1 MPSTYDIKKPT
12 TNQMQVNG
20 LKLSDLNYDQ
30 MKNDAQSKINRNLTD
45 GYRQSDAVQKSYAD
59 WQTAQASK
67 PMDYKSTYT
76 QQLDDL
82 LGQVMNRPKFQYD
95 VNQDALYRQARD
107 LYMQT
112 GRQAMKDTI
121 GQASAMTGGYGNSY
135 ATSAGNQA
143 YQKHLTQLAGMVPE
157 YYDRALQAYNNEG
170 DQLARQ
176 YQMLGQREGQ
186 DYDRYRDTVS
196 DWDRSVDRAL
206 QTYSTLYG
214 QDYGQYS
221 DQLSNA
227 YNALGAA
234 ENAQQW
240 QATYNQNQQKL
251 DMQQAQFDQQNA
263 SNIALKLLGSGQMPS
278 ADLLSAAGISAADAQ
293 SFISAWNAAN
303 APKVTASSGSSGGPS
318 KPKTTTNPGANT
330 GSSLLDML
338 VNGVKG
344 FVNLNKAAVNGVA
357 NTIGKNKYGSVI
369 GK

>member
-1 MPSTYDIKKPT
+1 MPSVYNKNQQQ
-12 TNQMQVNG
+12 TNPVSP
-20 LKLSDLNYDQ
+20 SDLNYSQ
-30 MKNDAQSKINRNLTD
+30 MKTDAQSKINKNLTD
-45 GYRQSDAVQKSYAD
+45 GYRQSDAVQKSFAD

-82 LGQVMNRPKFQYD
+82 LGQVMNRPKFAYD
-95 VNQDALYRQARD
+95 VNQDALYKQARD

-135 ATSAGNQA
+135 AASAGNQA
-143 YQKHLTQLAGMVPE
+143 YQQYLTQLAGMVPE
-157 YYDRALQAYNNEG
+157 YYDRALQAYNQEG

-176 YQMLGQREGQ
+176 YQMLGQRESQ

-240 QATYNQNQQKL
+240 QANYEQNQQKL
-251 DMQQAQFDQQNA
+251 DMQQAQFDQQQA
-263 SNIALKLLGSGQMPS
+263 TNIAMQLLSNGQMPS
-278 ADLLSAAGISAADAQ
+278 ADLLSAAGISSKDAQ
-293 SFISAWNAAN
+293 SFISAWNAAH
-303 APKVTASSGSSGGPS
+303 APAPTPAASSSGPS
-318 KPKTTTNPGANT
+318 KPKTTQNT
-330 GSSLLDML
+330 GGIL
-338 VNGVKG
+338 GVLG
-344 FVNLNKAAVNGVA
+344 N
-357 NTIGKNKYGSVI
+357 IGKAIGNAVGASVNATSQQANALQQFLRGNI
-369 GK
+369 GAK

>member
-1 MPSTYDIKKPT
+1 MPSTYDVKKPT
-12 TNQMQVNG
+12 TGQMQVNG

-30 MKNDAQSKINRNLTD
+30 MKTDAQSKINTNLMN
-45 GYRQSDAVQKSYAD
+45 GYRQSDAVQQSYD
-59 WQTAQASK
+59 NWQKAQASK
-67 PMDYKSTYT
+67 PVDYKSTYT

-82 LGQVMNRPKFQYD
+82 LGKVMSRPKFSYD

-107 LYMQT
+107 LYMQN

-135 ATSAGNQA
+135 AASAGNQA
-143 YQKHLTQLAGMVPE
+143 YQNYLTQLNGMVPE
-157 YYDRALQAYNNEG
+157 FYDRALQAYNQEG
-170 DQLARQ
+170 DQLAKQ
-176 YQMLGQREGQ
+176 YQMLGQREAQ

-221 DQLSNA
+221 DSMNQA
-227 YNALGAA
+227 YNALNAA

-240 QATYNQNQQKL
+240 QANYEQNQQRL
-251 DMQQAQFDQQNA
+251 DMQEQQFAQQQAT
-263 SNIALKLLGSGQMPS
+263 NIAMQLLSNGQMPS
-278 ADLLSAAGISAADAQ
+278 ADLLSAAGISSKDAQ
-293 SFISAWNAAN
+293 SFISAWNAAHTP
-303 APKVTASSGSSGGPS
+303 APTVAASSSGPS

-357 NTIGKNKYGSVI
+357 NAIGKDKYGSVI

>member
-1 MPSTYDIKKPT
+1 MPSVYNKNQQQ
-12 TNQMQVNG
+12 TNPVSP
-20 LKLSDLNYDQ
+20 SDLNYSQ
-30 MKNDAQSKINRNLTD
+30 MKTDAQSKINKNLTD
-45 GYRQSDAVQKSYAD
+45 GYRQSDAVQKSFAD

-135 ATSAGNQA
+135 AASAGNQA
-143 YQKHLTQLAGMVPE
+143 YQQYLTQLAGMVPE
-157 YYDRALQAYNNEG
+157 YYDRALQAYNQEG

-176 YQMLGQREGQ
+176 YQMLGQRESQ

-196 DWDRSVDRAL
+196 DWDRSVDRVL

-240 QATYNQNQQKL
+240 QANYEQNQQKL
-251 DMQQAQFDQQNA
+251 DMQQAQFDQQQA
-263 SNIALKLLGSGQMPS
+263 TNIAMQLLSNGQMPS
-278 ADLLSAAGISAADAQ
+278 ADLLSAAGISSKDAQ
-293 SFISAWNAAN
+293 SFISAWNAAH
-303 APKVTASSGSSGGPS
+303 APAPTPAASSSGPS
-318 KPKTTTNPGANT
+318 KPKTTQNT
-330 GSSLLDML
+330 GGIL
-338 VNGVKG
+338 GVLG
-344 FVNLNKAAVNGVA
+344 N
-357 NTIGKNKYGSVI
+357 IGKAIGNAVGASVNATSQQANALQQFLRGNI
-369 GK
+369 GAK

>member
-1 MPSTYDIKKPT
+1 MPSVYNKNQQQ
-12 TNQMQVNG
+12 TNPVSP
-20 LKLSDLNYDQ
+20 SDLNYSQ
-30 MKNDAQSKINRNLTD
+30 MKTDAQSKINKNLTD
-45 GYRQSDAVQKSYAD
+45 GYRQSDAVQKSFAD

-135 ATSAGNQA
+135 AASAGNQA
-143 YQKHLTQLAGMVPE
+143 YQQYLTQLAGMVPE
-157 YYDRALQAYNNEG
+157 YYDRALQAYNQEG

-176 YQMLGQREGQ
+176 YQMLGQRESQ

-240 QATYNQNQQKL
+240 QANYEQNQQKL
-251 DMQQAQFDQQNA
+251 DMQQAQFDQQQA
-263 SNIALKLLGSGQMPS
+263 TNIAMQLLSNGQMPS
-278 ADLLSAAGISAADAQ
+278 ADLLSAAGISSKDAQ
-293 SFISAWNAAN
+293 SFISAWNAAH
-303 APKVTASSGSSGGPS
+303 APAPTPAASSSGPS
-318 KPKTTTNPGANT
+318 KPKTTQNT
-330 GSSLLDML
+330 GGIL
-338 VNGVKG
+338 GVLG
-344 FVNLNKAAVNGVA
+344 N
-357 NTIGKNKYGSVI
+357 IGKAIGNAVGASVNATSQQANALQQFLRGNI
-369 GK
+369 GAK

>member
-1 MPSTYDIKKPT
+1 MPSVYNKNQQQ
-12 TNQMQVNG
+12 TNGVSLADQ
-20 LKLSDLNYDQ
+20 NYSQ
-30 MKNDAQSKINRNLTD
+30 MKTDAQSKINKNLTD

-82 LGQVMNRPKFQYD
+82 LGQVMNRPKFAYD
-95 VNQDALYRQARD
+95 VNQDALYKQARD

-135 ATSAGNQA
+135 AASAGNQA
-143 YQKHLTQLAGMVPE
+143 YQQYLTQLAGMVPE
-157 YYDRALQAYNNEG
+157 YYDRALQAYNQEG

-176 YQMLGQREGQ
+176 YQMLGQREAQ

-206 QTYSTLYG
+206 QTYNTLYG

-240 QATYNQNQQKL
+240 QATYDQNQQRL
-251 DMQQAQFDQQNA
+251 DMQQAQFDQQQA
-263 SNIALKLLGSGQMPS
+263 TNIAMQLLSNGQMPS
-278 ADLLSAAGISAADAQ
+278 ADLLSAAGISNADAK
-293 SFISAWNAAN
+293 SFISAWDAAHTP
-303 APKVTASSGSSGGPS
+303 APTVAASSSGSS

-344 FVNLNKAAVNGVA
+344 FVDLNKKAVNSVA
-357 NTIGKNKYGSVI
+357 TAIGGNKYGSVI

>member
-1 MPSTYDIKKPT
+1 MPSTYDIKKPTT

-135 ATSAGNQA
+135 AASAGNQA
-143 YQKHLTQLAGMVPE
+143 YQQYLTQLAGMVPE

-176 YQMLGQREGQ
+176 YQMLGQRECQ

-206 QTYSTLYG
+206 QTYNTLYG

-221 DQLSNA
+221 DSMNQA
-227 YNALGAA
+227 YNALNAA

-240 QATYNQNQQKL
+240 QANYNLDQHRL
-251 DMQQAQFDQQNA
+251 DMQEQQFNQQQAT
-263 SNIALKLLGSGQMPS
+263 NIAMQLLSNGQMPS
-278 ADLLSAAGISAADAQ
+278 ADLLSAAGISNADAK
-293 SFISAWNAAN
+293 SFISAWDAAH
-303 APKVTASSGSSGGPS
+303 APAPVAAASSSGPS
-318 KPKTTTNPGANT
+318 KPKATTNPGANT

-344 FVNLNKAAVNGVA
+344 FVNLNKSAVNGVA
-357 NTIGKNKYGSVI
+357 NAIGKNKYGSVI